1 MDFQIPQNFFNVT
14 QPNDNDRNGT
24 PDCTPASTTHPI
36 LILQA
41 STHSPRNSSA
51 TPMYHA
57 HTNAKPRITPSIPA
71 ISYATQRKLFFALA
85 VSSCHEPAP
94 HQRFLDDTPAD
105 PTAKHFTRRKR
116 GATTMPGRVVGAFPV
131 GRDALHPTKCTKTR
145 PHSRA
150 TNVDR
155 TRPRAPIA

>member
-1 MDFQIPQNFFNVT
+1 MDFQIPQNFFNGT

-24 PDCTPASTTHPI
+24 PDCTPSSTTHRI
-36 LILQA
+36 RSSQCI
-41 STHSPRNSSA
+41 TRRRRNASA
-51 TPMYHA
+51 TPMYHTHA
-57 HTNAKPRITPSIPA
+57 NAKTRITPSISA
-71 ISYATQRKLFFALA
+71 ISYATQRKLFFDLA

-94 HQRFLDDTPAD
+94 HQRFPDDTPTD

-116 GATTMPGRVVGAFPV
+116 GAPTMPGRVVGAFPV

-145 PHSRA
+145 PHFHA
-150 TNVDR
+150 TKLDR